1 MRSRMNSIASA
12 LVMCALLSTVAL
24 ADVKSKDVTFNTDVT
39 IGETLVKKGTYK
51 VSFDEQS
58 KELRIT
64 RRGKVVAQAQATLE
78 DVERGLRFHPSYTSM
93 ASDAGARI
101 VSSITLGDK
110 YAIIKSDKT
119 AGAPATKPAG
129 Q

>member
-1 MRSRMNSIASA
+1 MNGIASA
-12 LVMCALLSTVAL
+12 LIIFALLSTTTL
-24 ADVKSKDVTFNTDVT
+24 AGVKSKELTFDRDVTV
-39 IGETLVKKGTYK
+39 GGTLVKKGTYK

-64 RRGKVVAQAQATLE
+64 RRGKVFAQVPASLE
-78 DVERGLRFHPSYTSM
+78 DVERGLRFTPTFTSTK
-93 ASDAGARI
+93 SDAGATI

-110 YAIIKSDKT
+110 YVVIKSDKA
-119 AGAPATKPAG
+119 AGAPASKAAG